1 MEKSDLVTILSKGVL
16 GAIPFVGPLAAEII
30 GATIPNQRI
39 DRIESF
45 LKIFESKL
53 HEIDKNSIEEKITSP
68 EHVDL
73 LEDSFIQA
81 TRALSE
87 ERKDFIASLMKN
99 SLTDENLEYIE
110 YKRLLSTLGE
120 LNDFEIIILKS
131 YSLDQCTQE
140 YKDFMEIHEDSLRTP
155 IIYMDASIEDVNK
168 EAIFQALLDD
178 KLDIIATDHAPH
190 TISEKDN
197 KYLKAPSGLPLVQHA
212 LYVML
217 DFYKKG
223 MISLER
229 IVDKMCH
236 APARCF
242 NVEKRGFLDEGYW
255 ADIVILDL
263 EGETKITKDNILYKC
278 GWSPL
283 ENMSFK
289 GEITHTIVN
298 GNVVYHD
305 GQIIEGTTGKR
316 VLFNP

>member
-168 EAIFQALLDD
+168 EAIFQAHKTHLVNLGLL
-178 KLDIIATDHAPH
+178 KP
-190 TISEKDN
+190 KF
-197 KYLKAPSGLPLVQHA
+197 KKP
-212 LYVML
+212 
-217 DFYKKG
+217 KKG
-223 MISLER
+223 ELPEFDEKTGMIKYNGYSL
-229 IVDKMCH
+229 
-236 APARCF
+236 
-242 NVEKRGFLDEGYW
+242 
-255 ADIVILDL
+255 
-263 EGETKITKDNILYKC
+263 
-278 GWSPL
+278 SPL
-283 ENMSFK
+283 GRLLLK
-289 GEITHTIVN
+289 TI
-298 GNVVYHD
+298 D
-305 GQIIEGTTGKR
+305 QSCEE
-316 VLFNP
+316 